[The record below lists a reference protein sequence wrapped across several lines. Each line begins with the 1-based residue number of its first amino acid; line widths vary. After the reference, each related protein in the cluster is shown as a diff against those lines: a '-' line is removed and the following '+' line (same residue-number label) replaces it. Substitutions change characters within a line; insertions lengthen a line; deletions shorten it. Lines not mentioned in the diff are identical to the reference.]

1 MYIIVH
7 LFLSNPHLG
16 SCIKADFTFH
26 VAPVQTIKKVFP
38 NLGFGCRRLDL
49 LQEFYGSDKMRPFL
63 P

>member
-7 LFLSNPHLG
+7 LFLSNHHLG
-16 SCIKADFTFH
+16 SCIKADFTFC
-26 VAPVQTIKKVFP
+26 VAPVQTIKKVLP